1 MKTTI
6 EIIKSLVKK
15 TYDSNKVRFVSNM
28 YFALKKKDIDAG
40 ILNDRYLVIDNI
52 TYEFTK
58 DNKNAT
64 YKVKEVVSQF
74 NNNLKSKKMTQNNSN
89 TEIKNQVINLN
100 NGQQYLINRM
110 TKILEHPIMSE
121 KLVPV
126 MMKMLSEWENT
137 AKERELKKI
146 EKEIERLNALK
157 KELSK

>member
-40 ILNDRYLVIDNI
+40 ILNDRYLVIDDI

-74 NNNLKSKKMTQNNSN
+74 NNNLKSKKND
-89 TEIKNQVINLN
+89 TEQFK
-100 NGQQYLINRM
+100 R
-110 TKILEHPIMSE
+110 
-121 KLVPV
+121 
-126 MMKMLSEWENT
+126 
-137 AKERELKKI
+137 
-146 EKEIERLNALK
+146 
-157 KELSK
+157 